1 MPLNQAGKH
10 FSRPA
15 DAMRSDAPIG
25 MDDAPDSDDDQQGQA
40 VTITKKPD
48 GSFCTEQ
55 DGDQVEHPDLASAL
69 EALGGAFKE
78 QPEMDDAMSGG
89 GDEEEQY

>member
-1 MPLNQAGKH
+1 MPLNQAGTKH

-25 MDDAPDSDDDQQGQA
+25 MDDAPETDDDQQGQA

-55 DGDQVEHPDLASAL
+55 DGEQVEHPDLASAL

-78 QPEMDDAMSGG
+78 QPGMDDMSEGS
-89 GDEEEQY
+89 EEQY